1 MRCAAGT
8 RRTLPFAGVWRG
20 LGRLRARRALRA
32 LRAAADTDLAR
43 RDRPPLRLAWRVEE
57 LVGTKN
63 RLDLAHSVRSL
74 VRDARPSYLPSASP
88 FNRLVVRAESDAA
101 ARGGGPA
108 RRSRAARRRAG
119 RRPAGATADRRIRA
133 ALRPRPRRRVR
144 LDPRHDPRRAGA
156 TLMVELLGIVIAV
169 LCFAIAFALIVLLER
184 V

>member
-1 MRCAAGT
+1 MRGGDASH
-8 RRTLPFAGVWRG
+8 LPFAGVWRG

-88 FNRLVVRAESDAA
+88 FNRLVVRAESDALLVVAARLADLERPVA
-101 ARGGGPA
+101 ARG
-108 RRSRAARRRAG
+108 
-119 RRPAGATADRRIRA
+119 
-133 ALRPRPRRRVR
+133 V
-144 LDPRHDPRRAGA
+144 
-156 TLMVELLGIVIAV
+156 
-169 LCFAIAFALIVLLER
+169 VLLER
-184 V
+184 LLTDGSGPLYDRDRVDEFGSTLDTILDALEPR

>member
-88 FNRLVVRAESDAA
+88 FNRLVVRAESDQLLAVAARLADLERPVA
-101 ARGGGPA
+101 ARG
-108 RRSRAARRRAG
+108 
-119 RRPAGATADRRIRA
+119 
-133 ALRPRPRRRVR
+133 V
-144 LDPRHDPRRAGA
+144 
-156 TLMVELLGIVIAV
+156 
-169 LCFAIAFALIVLLER
+169 VLLER
-184 V
+184 LLTDGSGPLYDRDRVDEFGSTLDTILGALEPR

>member
-1 MRCAAGT
+1 MRGGDASH
-8 RRTLPFAGVWRG
+8 LPFAGVWRG

-88 FNRLVVRAESDAA
+88 FNRLVVRAESDALLAVAARLADLERPVA
-101 ARGGGPA
+101 ARG
-108 RRSRAARRRAG
+108 
-119 RRPAGATADRRIRA
+119 
-133 ALRPRPRRRVR
+133 V
-144 LDPRHDPRRAGA
+144 
-156 TLMVELLGIVIAV
+156 
-169 LCFAIAFALIVLLER
+169 VLLER
-184 V
+184 LLTDGSGPLYDRDRVDEFGSTLDAILDALEPR

>member
-1 MRCAAGT
+1 MRGGDASH
-8 RRTLPFAGVWRG
+8 LPFAGVWRG

-88 FNRLVVRAESDAA
+88 FNRLVVRAESDALLAVAARLADLERPVA
-101 ARGGGPA
+101 ARG
-108 RRSRAARRRAG
+108 
-119 RRPAGATADRRIRA
+119 
-133 ALRPRPRRRVR
+133 V
-144 LDPRHDPRRAGA
+144 
-156 TLMVELLGIVIAV
+156 
-169 LCFAIAFALIVLLER
+169 VLLER
-184 V
+184 LLTDGSGPLYDRERADEFGPTLDTILEALEPR

>member
-1 MRCAAGT
+1 MRGGDASH
-8 RRTLPFAGVWRG
+8 LPFAGVWRG

-88 FNRLVVRAESDAA
+88 FNRLVVRAESDALLAVAARLADLERPVA
-101 ARGGGPA
+101 ARG
-108 RRSRAARRRAG
+108 
-119 RRPAGATADRRIRA
+119 
-133 ALRPRPRRRVR
+133 V
-144 LDPRHDPRRAGA
+144 
-156 TLMVELLGIVIAV
+156 
-169 LCFAIAFALIVLLER
+169 VLLER
-184 V
+184 LLTDGSGPLYDRDRVDEFGSTLDTILGALEPH